1 MINNNF
7 NDIALQL
14 IKSSATCPIC
24 ASNTS
29 ISPTKKTQAISA
41 QIIDKTDD
49 KSVFYL
55 KCNNCKASMISIIST
70 SENGGNAVVF
80 MTDLTPGEISKFRK
94 QQPISIN
101 DVKEIKNI

>member
-24 ASNTS
+24 ASGMNS
-29 ISPTKKTQAISA
+29 NKKAQTISA
-41 QIIDKTDD
+41 QILDRSDD
-49 KSVFYL
+49 KSIFYL

-70 SENGGNAVVF
+70 TSDNNGNAVVF
-80 MTDLTPGEISKFRK
+80 MTDLTPGEISKFRR
-94 QQPISIN
+94 QQPISIK
-101 DVKEIKNI
+101 DVNEMQNI

>member
-1 MINNNF
+1 MINNSF

-24 ASNTS
+24 ASGAGSN
-29 ISPTKKTQAISA
+29 KKTQAISA
-41 QIIDKTDD
+41 QMIDKSDD
-49 KSVFYL
+49 KSIFYL
-55 KCNNCKASMISIIST
+55 KCNNCRASMISIIST
-70 SENGGNAVVF
+70 SDNGGNAVVF

-101 DVKEIKNI
+101 DVKEIQNI

>member
-24 ASNTS
+24 ASGMNS
-29 ISPTKKTQAISA
+29 NKKNQTISA
-41 QIIDKTDD
+41 QIIDKSED
-49 KSVFYL
+49 KSIFYL
-55 KCNNCKASMISIIST
+55 KCNNCGASMISIIST
-70 SENGGNAVVF
+70 SDNNGNAVVF
-80 MTDLTPGEISKFRK
+80 MTDLTLSEVSKFRK

-101 DVKEIKNI
+101 DVREIQNI

>member
-1 MINNNF
+1 MINNSF

-24 ASNTS
+24 SSGTVTN
-29 ISPTKKTQAISA
+29 KKNQTISA
-41 QIIDKTDD
+41 QILDKDED
-49 KSVFYL
+49 KSIFYL
-55 KCNNCKASMISIIST
+55 KCNNCSASMISIIST

-80 MTDLTPGEISKFRK
+80 MTDLTPGEISRFRK

-101 DVKEIKNI
+101 DVKEIQNI

>member
-24 ASNTS
+24 ASGMNS
-29 ISPTKKTQAISA
+29 NKKSQTISA
-41 QIIDKTDD
+41 QILDKTED
-49 KSVFYL
+49 KSIFYL
-55 KCNNCKASMISIIST
+55 KCSNCKASMISIIST
-70 SENGGNAVVF
+70 SDNNGNAVVF
-80 MTDLTPGEISKFRK
+80 MTDLTPGEISRFRR

-101 DVKEIKNI
+101 DVEEIQNI

>member
-1 MINNNF
+1 MVNNSF

-24 ASNTS
+24 SSGMNDSN
-29 ISPTKKTQAISA
+29 KKSQTISA
-41 QIIDKTDD
+41 QILDKNED
-49 KSVFYL
+49 KSIFYL

-70 SENGGNAVVF
+70 SESGGNAVVF

-94 QQPISIN
+94 QQPINIK
-101 DVKEIKNI
+101 DVKDIQNI